1 MSLFS
6 SFADP
11 TTNLLPQDGEAYYH
25 GTIFSLPEA
34 NSLMTTLLQTIPW
47 QHDELTIMGRRIV
60 TQRETA
66 WYGDA
71 PFSYTYSHA
80 TKVALPWSESLR
92 RIRNRVQEI
101 SGHPYNACLLNL
113 YHDGSEGMGWH
124 SDDEPEIVPDSAIAS
139 VSFGAER
146 AFDLKHKQSGEKVRV
161 MLAHG
166 SLLVMAGVC
175 QRHWVHALPK
185 ALRVKGARV
194 NLTFRQMHY
203 S

>member
-1 MSLFS
+1 MDLFTP
-6 SFADP
+6 ATDP
-11 TTNLLPQDGEAYYH
+11 RVNLLPLDGEAYYH
-25 GTIFSLPEA
+25 GPIFTLSEA
-34 NSLMTTLLQTIPW
+34 NALMNDLLHTTHW

-66 WYGDA
+66 WYGDV

-80 TKVALPWSESLR
+80 TKVALPWTESLR
-92 RIRNRVQEI
+92 RIRDRVQDV

-124 SDDEPEIVPDSAIAS
+124 SDDEPEIVRDSAIAS
-139 VSFGAER
+139 VSLGAER

-175 QRHWVHALPK
+175 QQYWVHALPK

-194 NLTFRQMHY
+194 NLTFRQMKTE
-203 S
+203 

>member
-1 MSLFS
+1 MDLFTPA
-6 SFADP
+6 ADP
-11 TTNLLPQDGEAYYH
+11 RVNLLPQDGEAYYH
-25 GTIFSLPEA
+25 GSIFQPSEA
-34 NSLMTTLLQTIPW
+34 NALLSDLLESIPW

-66 WYGDA
+66 WYGDV

-80 TKVALPWSESLR
+80 TKVALPWTESLR
-92 RIRNRVQEI
+92 RIRDRVQDV

-124 SDDEPEIVPDSAIAS
+124 SDDEPEIVRDSAIAS
-139 VSFGAER
+139 VSLGAER

-161 MLAHG
+161 MLSHG
-166 SLLVMAGVC
+166 SLLVMAGEC

-194 NLTFRQMHY
+194 NLTFRQMKT